1 MLKED
6 KQWDNQ
12 GARHVVHLHGVAE
25 GYVTSSQS
33 LTKYGPLDKE
43 WQTTSVFLPQEPHEH
58 NEKEKYMTPEDE
70 RPGW

>member
-25 GYVTSSQS
+25 GCVTSSQG

-43 WQTTSVFLPQEPHEH
+43 VANYFSIFASR
-58 NEKEKYMTPEDE
+58 TP
-70 RPGW
+70 